1 MLADYWQN
9 QTNQWVTLPIDYE
22 KQKMFLPIF
31 RYTFFCIPLFNL
43 TGKLGKYFAE
53 INKAQ
58 VLLQVIFFF
67 FFFSFSSSSLGDTKK
82 YKMLR
87 QSVRIPI
94 PTNTH
99 IKNIL
104 LTLLLLLRLA
114 DGALVSR
121 GQNAVWL
128 FIENVLT
135 QLNKTSSVETSS
147 VIFQLSNNHV
157 VVVVV

>member
-1 MLADYWQN
+1 MQYRSGNLANNSVLMLADYWQN

-67 FFFSFSSSSLGDTKK
+67 FFFSFSSSSLGDTNLKSRLH
-82 YKMLR
+82 KM
-87 QSVRIPI
+87 VGWAP
-94 PTNTH
+94 
-99 IKNIL
+99 L
-104 LTLLLLLRLA
+104 LA
-114 DGALVSR
+114 SPGSKSA
-121 GQNAVWL
+121 
-128 FIENVLT
+128 
-135 QLNKTSSVETSS
+135 KTFAPPSASHC
-147 VIFQLSNNHV
+147 FQ
-157 VVVVV
+157 